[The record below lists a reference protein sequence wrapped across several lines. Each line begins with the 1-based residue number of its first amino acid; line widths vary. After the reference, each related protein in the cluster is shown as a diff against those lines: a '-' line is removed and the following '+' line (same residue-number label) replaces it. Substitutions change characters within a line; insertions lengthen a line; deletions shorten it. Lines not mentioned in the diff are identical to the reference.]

1 MRISLEDDERN
12 NLDNLDEI
20 YVSGSNNQ
28 QIPLSQVT
36 KKVIGTT
43 SSSLN
48 RYNKQAQVQLSFNVN
63 GSVVGDA
70 QSKYMAM
77 IQSKAPDGVA
87 LSLGGT
93 NGMLQDGL
101 RSLIT
106 AMALSVI
113 LLYLVM
119 AAQFESFI
127 DPISI
132 MFTLPLAFIG
142 AVLGLMAFGS
152 QLSMMAMVGLIML
165 FGLVAKNGILL
176 VDAAKERIEAGMP
189 RNEAIKEAGLVRI
202 RPIVMTTL
210 AMILGMVPTAVATGA
225 GTEMRAPMGQAV
237 IGGLITSTLLTLFVV
252 PIMYTILD
260 DLKRK
265 IHKIFHRK
273 SSKVE
278 VDEES
283 KLTL

>member
-1 MRISLEDDERN
+1 MFIHFDRFD
-12 NLDNLDEI
+12 
-20 YVSGSNNQ
+20 
-28 QIPLSQVT
+28 VT
-36 KKVIGTT
+36 
-43 SSSLN
+43 
-48 RYNKQAQVQLSFNVN
+48 R
-63 GSVVGDA
+63 
-70 QSKYMAM
+70 
-77 IQSKAPDGVA
+77 
-87 LSLGGT
+87 
-93 NGMLQDGL
+93 
-101 RSLIT
+101 
-106 AMALSVI
+106 
-113 LLYLVM
+113 
-119 AAQFESFI
+119 
-127 DPISI
+127 
-132 MFTLPLAFIG
+132 G
-142 AVLGLMAFGS
+142 AVGCLCITIDVFNDPLVTDFGIVFAFT
-152 QLSMMAMVGLIML
+152 
-165 FGLVAKNGILL
+165 
-176 VDAAKERIEAGMP
+176 VDNCIVVTST
-189 RNEAIKEAGLVRI
+189 IVIVISKEAGLVRI